1 MSCNIDQI
9 PRQKPQSRRLE
20 RAPSTCQCK
29 WMGFWFFFLLYH
41 HPTFAFDGR
50 FIECNLAAHLKKKE
64 F

>member
-29 WMGFWFFFLLYH
+29 WMGFWFFFYFITIQPLHLTEDLLN
-41 HPTFAFDGR
+41 A
-50 FIECNLAAHLKKKE
+50 I
-64 F
+64 